1 MMVINNIEGCVFIME
16 KTKILPIKSDIV
28 FRLFFADE
36 RNVEELISFLKSILE
51 LPDDEYSVRNC
62 P

>member
-1 MMVINNIEGCVFIME
+1 
-16 KTKILPIKSDIV
+16 
-28 FRLFFADE
+28 LFFADE